1 MTPLPIIAG
10 FGGISPA
17 GRSSLNR
24 GYQRLIENTLSQT
37 QRQDLVASLAGLS
50 GAEATHT
57 SPEALL
63 RGTLIRALENNLFDP
78 QRQRVHTSL
87 QLMPEHHRAGS
98 HSAEDGGELR
108 FRIAKR
114 QQIG

>member
-37 QRQDLVASLAGLS
+37 QRQNLVASLAGLS

-78 QRQRVHTSL
+78 QRRQPQR
-87 QLMPEHHRAGS
+87 
-98 HSAEDGGELR
+98 
-108 FRIAKR
+108 
-114 QQIG
+114 

>member
-37 QRQDLVASLAGLS
+37 QRQNLAASLAGLS
-50 GAEATHT
+50 GAKATHS

-78 QRQRVHTSL
+78 QRQRMHTSL

-98 HSAEDGGELR
+98 HR
-108 FRIAKR
+108 R
-114 QQIG
+114 